1 VFSSSLFSHQFAVNC
16 QHSSHW
22 NNAKFAKLEKT
33 MLCSQTFKVSNPYS
47 PCLGLWDLKIGSGF
61 KSNGVR
67 RKPCQL
73 FTDELELGLTTA
85 CRLGPLLCFPKNKIK
100 NKIKFKLLSWIY
112 SPYHG
117 SGTKGVLGYSTPW
130 VMARGNGPWPF
141 PRIKDEGLPWWVRRS
156 EKLKSIEG
164 LGEGQARGAS
174 TVEDSGRKQTKNPA
188 FCQCMTNKGNG
199 HMYSFAMRTR
209 K

>member
-1 VFSSSLFSHQFAVNC
+1 MFLSSLFSHQFAVNC

-33 MLCSQTFKVSNPYS
+33 MLHSETFKVSNPYTTGVVAQWYS
-47 PCLGLWDLKIGSGF
+47 PCLGLWDLKIGSGI
-61 KSNGVR
+61 KPNGVR
-67 RKPCQL
+67 CESPASCYQWAWVGIDNSLSVGAAVMLPQKKRK
-73 FTDELELGLTTA
+73 
-85 CRLGPLLCFPKNKIK
+85 I
-100 NKIKFKLLSWIY
+100 FKLLSWIY
-112 SPYHG
+112 SPHHG

-130 VMARGNGPWPF
+130 VIARGNGPWPF
-141 PRIKDEGLPWWVRRS
+141 PRIKDEGLPWWLPRS

-199 HMYSFAMRTR
+199 HI
-209 K
+209 